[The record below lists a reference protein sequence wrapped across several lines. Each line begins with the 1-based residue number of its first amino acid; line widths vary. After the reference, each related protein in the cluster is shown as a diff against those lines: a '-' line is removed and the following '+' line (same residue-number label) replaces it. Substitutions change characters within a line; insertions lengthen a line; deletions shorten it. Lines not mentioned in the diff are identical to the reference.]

1 MEIVVAYK
9 MISTRV
15 IWSRKVKKKKIA
27 RDKSSFEFSI
37 HINPFNHS

>member
-15 IWSRKVKKKKIA
+15 IWLRKVKKKIA
-27 RDKSSFEFSI
+27 RDKSSLEFAI
-37 HINPFNHS
+37 HINPFHHG